1 METKTKLLPKKK
13 KRERERK
20 SINQRSINAI
30 TLTLLNEHKES
41 DAVAEV
47 VVHSPDLGRHT
58 FLSQGELL
66 PLVWRKQGRSQVLG
80 LQEREKQTCQNNQ
93 YSAVAHTTRCNV
105 QESAVQLPLHRLITL
120 MA

>member
-1 METKTKLLPKKK
+1 METKTKLLPKK

-41 DAVAEV
+41 DAVAE

-80 LQEREKQTCQNNQ
+80 LQEREKPTCQNNQ
-93 YSAVAHTTRCNV
+93 YSAVAHTTRCNG